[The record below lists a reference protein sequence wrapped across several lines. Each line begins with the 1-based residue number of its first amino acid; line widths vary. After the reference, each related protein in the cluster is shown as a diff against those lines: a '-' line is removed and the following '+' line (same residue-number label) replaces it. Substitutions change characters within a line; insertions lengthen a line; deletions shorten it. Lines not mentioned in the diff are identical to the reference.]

1 MMREHHV
8 LYFLFDK
15 YNTEISTSII
25 PTILCIY
32 IDRSLIRRVGLVLS
46 SGY

>member
-15 YNTEISTSII
+15 YNTEISMSII
-25 PTILCIY
+25 PTILVY